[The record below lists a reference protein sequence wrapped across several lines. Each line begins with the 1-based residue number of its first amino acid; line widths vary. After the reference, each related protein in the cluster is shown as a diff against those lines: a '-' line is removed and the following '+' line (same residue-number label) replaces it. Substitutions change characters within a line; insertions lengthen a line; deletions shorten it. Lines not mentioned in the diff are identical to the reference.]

1 MIVVAKAEAL
11 PCLTISL
18 HPRRDLDMP
27 NFPFLLFFFAYPHP
41 QLSKELF
48 DIEENCDGLS
58 LELPSLFIKKAAER
72 FHITSP
78 PVEYV
83 DTMPYPEYKA
93 HATNTYNHALAT
105 VLNLMQSVPGNLE
118 TEDELRDWLRYPELA
133 APQYTSET
141 IRAAIQYAL
150 VEYLPAPVK
159 ETPPP
164 QRVPLKAPA

>member
-1 MIVVAKAEAL
+1 
-11 PCLTISL
+11 
-18 HPRRDLDMP
+18 MP
-27 NFPFLLFFFAYPHP
+27 
-41 QLSKELF
+41 
-48 DIEENCDGLS
+48 

-83 DTMPYPEYKA
+83 DTMP
-93 HATNTYNHALAT
+93 YNHALAT

>member
-1 MIVVAKAEAL
+1 
-11 PCLTISL
+11 
-18 HPRRDLDMP
+18 
-27 NFPFLLFFFAYPHP
+27 
-41 QLSKELF
+41 
-48 DIEENCDGLS
+48 
-58 LELPSLFIKKAAER
+58 
-72 FHITSP
+72 
-78 PVEYV
+78 
-83 DTMPYPEYKA
+83 MPYPEYKA

-164 QRVPLKAPA
+164 QRVPLKAPARPPPLLPPEFFSALRAKKGKYSTLLWETPRHALVCRRLSCTIDFVTCLSSLSHKTNLILFYFIRLFTNERHCSFFNICIC